1 MTYYLIAAHPGCTMD
16 HMQRLKSFLSAGLKT
31 TPEQVQIFT
40 PTPATI
46 STAMYYCETDM
57 AGKKIFCEKNLP
69 AMQKQKDLIRWRH
82 T

>member
-1 MTYYLIAAHPGCTMD
+1 
-16 HMQRLKSFLSAGLKT
+16 
-31 TPEQVQIFT
+31 
-40 PTPATI
+40 
-46 STAMYYCETDM
+46 MYYCETDM